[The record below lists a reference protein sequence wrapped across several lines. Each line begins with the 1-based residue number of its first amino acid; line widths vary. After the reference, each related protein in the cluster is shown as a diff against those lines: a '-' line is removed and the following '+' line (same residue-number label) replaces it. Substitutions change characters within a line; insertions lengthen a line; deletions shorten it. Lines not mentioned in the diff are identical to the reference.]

1 MGTSFLLGYFEN
13 CFLHI
18 AKFKV
23 EIFDNLGKHGAVDNN
38 STLLCSAPE
47 SPNLSV
53 SGYQHSYIGKKETL
67 VASFVIISFLPSVLR
82 V

>member
-1 MGTSFLLGYFEN
+1 MKTKQCCWMNWMGTSFLLGYFEN

-38 STLLCSAPE
+38 STPLCSAPE
-47 SPNLSV
+47 SPKLSV
-53 SGYQHSYIGKKETL
+53 AISTL
-67 VASFVIISFLPSVLR
+67 TLNTR
-82 V
+82 NTGD